1 VEIFGSSFRCFKII
15 ENHIYEFQNNMEENP
30 NVANVVIGK
39 YHLNTLCFEL
49 HKNLKSIIMIMH
61 TLNLQVLVV

>member
-1 VEIFGSSFRCFKII
+1 
-15 ENHIYEFQNNMEENP
+15 MEKNP
-30 NVANVVIGK
+30 NVANVVNGK